1 MINISWSISSMKNDF
16 IAIILS
22 HSFTSSEPNCELND
36 ELITEFEWNGW
47 SVQGVT
53 NDPIFGVAIVG
64 SDMGVGMTGFVV
76 ALMTSQST
84 WGVIQT
90 SSCMME
96 KSGESDD
103 SVIKGL

>member
-1 MINISWSISSMKNDF
+1 MVWSSSMKNDS

-22 HSFTSSEPNCELND
+22 HSFASSEFNCELKN

-47 SVQGVT
+47 GVQGVT
-53 NDPIFGVAIVG
+53 NDPVLGVAIAG
-64 SDMGVGMTGFVV
+64 SNMWVWITGFVV

-90 SSCMME
+90 SSCMMNLV
-96 KSGESDD
+96 GESGDY
-103 SVIKGL
+103 VIKRW